1 MTPREIEEYRAL
13 RETIR
18 QRGTQRVWIAFAG
31 LASWG
36 SLVVATIALAPWP
49 VATLL
54 PLLLLATAFECIF
67 ALHTAVERVGR
78 YLQVFFEDDE
88 SVRRWEHQAMAY
100 TTAFSEGGPG
110 GPGSTDPLFAA
121 LFGLAAIFNFIPVVV
136 AGAVPIE
143 YGVTGALHLI
153 FLMRVLQ
160 ARRQAGRQRA
170 IDLERFKQLRDR
182 QS

>member
-13 RETIR
+13 RDTIR
-18 QRGTQRVWIAFAG
+18 ERGTQRVWIALAG
-31 LASWG
+31 LTAWG

-54 PLLLLATAFECIF
+54 PLLLLATTFECIC
-67 ALHTAVERVGR
+67 ALHMAVERVGR

-100 TTAFSEGGPG
+100 STAFAGRGPG
-110 GPGSTDPLFAA
+110 GPGRADPLFAA
-121 LFGLAAIFNFIPVVV
+121 LFGLAAVFNFIPVVV
-136 AGAVPIE
+136 AGAVPME
-143 YGVTGALHLI
+143 YGVTGALHLV
-153 FLMRVLQ
+153 FLMRLLQ
-160 ARRQAGRQRA
+160 ARRQADRQRA

-182 QS
+182 PL